1 MQRNKEKID
10 SGPSFIGSW
19 DLENPDL
26 CKEIINFFE
35 KNKDKQVQ
43 GESVT
48 GLDLERK
55 NSIDMAIYPAE
66 LTLPSH
72 KIFNNYMQ
80 HLYECYM
87 DYAEQWPFLKTN
99 FPKLDIGAFNIQKYN
114 PGGHFAKVHS
124 ERVHI
129 TSLHRLFAFMTYLN
143 DDFEGG
149 KTTFVHHNMDIN
161 PIMGKTLIWPAEWTH
176 AHKGNIVKSGT
187 KYIATGWIHLP
198 IPSKLSSKTS

>member
-1 MQRNKEKID
+1 MFKLFLLASIYIFALGKNDKVQIATIQFKVIQNGDSDRRYIWLHGDEQTARMALESHMKKNQGKAFLVEGILRESEFYGGIID
-10 SGPSFIGSW
+10 P
-19 DLENPDL
+19 N
-26 CKEIINFFE
+26 
-35 KNKDKQVQ
+35 
-43 GESVT
+43 
-48 GLDLERK
+48 R
-55 NSIDMAIYPAE
+55 
-66 LTLPSH
+66 
-72 KIFNNYMQ
+72 IFSS
-80 HLYECYM
+80 
-87 DYAEQWPFLKTN
+87 D
-99 FPKLDIGAFNIQKYN
+99 GAQANIQKYN

-149 KTTFVHHNMDIN
+149 KTSFIHHNIDIE
-161 PIMGKTLIWPAEWTH
+161 PIIGKTLIWPAEWTH